1 MTVRD
6 TRQSQ
11 TVRMAA
17 HAFQVVL
24 PVGSVDVR
32 VVELSLGDDKF
43 ELTVSR
49 PVR

>member
-1 MTVRD
+1 
-6 TRQSQ
+6 
-11 TVRMAA
+11 MAA
-17 HAFQVVL
+17 HAFQVDL

-32 VVELSLGDDKF
+32 VVELSWGDDEF